1 MSDSPYPSSC
11 SPRQLEGSSTAVM
24 VLALLA
30 LLGLA
35 GAACPAPAA
44 PNTGQAT
51 MFQEQWVHGLVFIS
65 VVQNN

>member
-1 MSDSPYPSSC
+1 
-11 SPRQLEGSSTAVM
+11 M

-65 VVQNN
+65 VVQNKTNYW